1 MLKEYLHR
9 QRSLQRRQKTG
20 ALTYKEW
27 CLALHI
33 IGEDV
38 GGLNHL
44 ESCSAIKGV
53 KRCDGMRTMCVC
65 APPHSSAVWR
75 GGL

>member
-1 MLKEYLHR
+1 MLSELLGRKE
-9 QRSLQRRQKTG
+9 SLERRQKTG
-20 ALTYKEW
+20 AMSFQEW
-27 CLALHI
+27 CLALHL

-53 KRCDGMRTMCVC
+53 KRCEGMRTM
-65 APPHSSAVWR
+65 
-75 GGL
+75 